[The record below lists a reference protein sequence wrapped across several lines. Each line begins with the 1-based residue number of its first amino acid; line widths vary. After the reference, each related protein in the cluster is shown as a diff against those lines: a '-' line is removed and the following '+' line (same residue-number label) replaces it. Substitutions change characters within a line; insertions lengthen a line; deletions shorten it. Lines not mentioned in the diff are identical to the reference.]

1 MAETETD
8 RHIPNGEQVSDDE
21 KATPDHDEH
30 SKAEKALDKT
40 DATEESQEQIPWTFK
55 RIIAIAAL
63 CIVYVGSQ
71 VLLYFVSAGLTYISL
86 SLNTDIGNW
95 MLTANTLAVAAI
107 CPFVGYLTDLV
118 GRRWICVFGTVCLNI
133 GSIVMATAKT
143 LGAAVAAQ
151 AVGGIG
157 AGICE
162 LTAIAGVAEI
172 SPQRWRGVT
181 LSLVTFSIIPFMP
194 QILYSVLIEQAATWR
209 WCFCLTG
216 GWNFIGLIG
225 LLLCYHPPPRHNVDN
240 LTTMDI
246 IKRIDYVGAL
256 LSIGGVTLFLVGLQA
271 GGYQYAW
278 VSQLQQRRAKST
290 TC

>member
-1 MAETETD
+1 MAERETD
-8 RHIPNGEQVSDDE
+8 RHVPNGDQVSDDE
-21 KATPDHDEH
+21 KAKPDHDEH

-40 DATEESQEQIPWTFK
+40 DATEEAHDWTSGDETLRIK

-86 SLNTDIGNW
+86 TLDTQFGNW

-118 GRRWICVFGTVCLNI
+118 GRRWICVFGTICLII

-143 LGAAVAAQ
+143 LGAAIAAQ

-194 QILYSVLIEQAATWR
+194 QILYTVLIEQASTWR
-209 WCFCLTG
+209 WCFC
-216 GWNFIGLIG
+216 
-225 LLLCYHPPPRHNVDN
+225 VSN
-240 LTTMDI
+240 L
-246 IKRIDYVGAL
+246 
-256 LSIGGVTLFLVGLQA
+256 S
-271 GGYQYAW
+271 
-278 VSQLQQRRAKST
+278 
-290 TC
+290 

>member
-8 RHIPNGEQVSDDE
+8 RHVPNGHQVSDDE
-21 KATPDHDEH
+21 KAKPDHDEH

-40 DATEESQEQIPWTFK
+40 DATEEAQEQIPWTFK

-86 SLNTDIGNW
+86 TLDTQFGNW

-118 GRRWICVFGTVCLNI
+118 GRRWICVFGTICLII

-143 LGAAVAAQ
+143 LGAAIAAQ

-194 QILYSVLIEQAATWR
+194 QILYTVLIEQAATWR
-209 WCFCLTG
+209 WCFC
-216 GWNFIGLIG
+216 
-225 LLLCYHPPPRHNVDN
+225 
-240 LTTMDI
+240 
-246 IKRIDYVGAL
+246 
-256 LSIGGVTLFLVGLQA
+256 
-271 GGYQYAW
+271 
-278 VSQLQQRRAKST
+278 VSSPSNPAFYNKS
-290 TC
+290 